1 MSSKGKIALI
11 YSSMDDEP
19 IGSMKGWI
27 TNFNKFLSTLL
38 YQITR
43 KNPELILMN
52 EKSFEASSLSDFTVI
67 IGVMTENLSREKPIV
82 EVINQYGKI
91 LKKSNRMVADGVSR
105 FFKVLKKPYDSDEIF
120 PELEDLIPY
129 DFYLIDPLTGD
140 TQEFTRFF
148 GNEAERSYWMKLV
161 DMAYDINHVI
171 QAKDKA
177 DNESAYEDIPREKTV
192 YLASTGV
199 DMVIQRDMIKR
210 ELMRHGY
217 KVLPDHSLPKEV
229 KSLDRMIRDD
239 LDRCRL
245 SIHMV
250 GEDYGYKPKG
260 SELSVVDIQN
270 RVASDHTYQMVDR
283 NKELKEDEKQP
294 FSRLIWVSP
303 DLKNITERQKIFI
316 EDLKSDAAALEEA
329 EVLQIPLQELKSIV
343 RDELVTGG
351 RFKTKREIKGF
362 EPAEK
367 EEESKMIYLIADK
380 RDVRSINQLR
390 EYLEAQGY
398 NVVSPSYEGDLV
410 DLRYIHQ
417 ENLRRCDASIIYYG
431 DATEEWIK
439 TKLQDLLK
447 APGFGRDKPME
458 AKAVYFNGKKDVDLE
473 HYKRNN
479 AMVLGNDGSD
489 FAPEFV
495 RPFLTKIASS

>member
-11 YSSMDDEP
+11 YSSKDDDP
-19 IGSMKGWI
+19 IGDTKGWI

-43 KNPELILMN
+43 KTPELVLMT
-52 EKSFEASSLSDFTVI
+52 EKSFDASSISDFSVI
-67 IGVMTENLSREKPIV
+67 LCVMTENLEKEKPVV
-82 EVINQYGKI
+82 EVINQYGKV
-91 LKKSNRMVADGVSR
+91 LKKSNRMAADGVSR
-105 FFKVLKKPYDSDEIF
+105 IFKVLKKPYDADDSF

-148 GNEAERSYWMKLV
+148 GNDAERSYWMKLV
-161 DMAYDINHVI
+161 DMAYDIHHVI

-177 DNESAYEDIPREKTV
+177 DSQDAYEDIPREKAV

-210 ELMRHGY
+210 ELIRHGY
-217 KVLPDHSLPKEV
+217 KVLPDHSLPKEI

-239 LDRCRL
+239 LDKCRL

-270 RVASDHTYQMVDR
+270 RVASNHTYQMVDR
-283 NKELKEDEKQP
+283 NKELKDDEKEP

-351 RFKTKREIKGF
+351 RFKVKREIRGL
-362 EPAEK
+362 ELE
-367 EEESKMIYLIADK
+367 EEVEESKMIYLIADK
-380 RDVRSINQLR
+380 RDVRSIDQLQG
-390 EYLEAQGY
+390 YLEGQGF

-417 ENLRRCDASIIYYG
+417 ENLRRDILSVENL
-431 DATEEWIK
+431 TEV
-439 TKLQDLLK
+439 
-447 APGFGRDKPME
+447 F
-458 AKAVYFNGKKDVDLE
+458 
-473 HYKRNN
+473 
-479 AMVLGNDGSD
+479 
-489 FAPEFV
+489 FAENSLISKVTENLSRRKFYQH
-495 RPFLTKIASS
+495 L